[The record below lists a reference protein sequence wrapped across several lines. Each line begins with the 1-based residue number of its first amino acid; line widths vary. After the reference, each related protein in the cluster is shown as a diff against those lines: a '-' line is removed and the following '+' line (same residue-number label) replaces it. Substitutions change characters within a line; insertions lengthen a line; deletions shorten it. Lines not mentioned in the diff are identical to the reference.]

1 MSFGMEILSDAGVLQ
16 ADANLFGYFCRRSA
30 TVTSVADPGYGI
42 TIPSVFIVPKT
53 TYTYPL
59 FAFRSNG
66 HRIARVGTTGSGDH
80 AFASSAP
87 IGTTLD
93 YYAFDYGPTLP
104 AMASPF
110 GIEMFNAS
118 GQRTFSSDQFPM
130 RITGLFDTGSQT
142 QTGKTMAVALPRTGA
157 YRTAGPIRYNK
168 GGVEV
173 LRPEGEPWDF
183 PADYDE
189 TFYDQEN
196 DLYGGSVTNA
206 GQTVNHELVSFNN
219 IQIGPEPG
227 NILVLPDY
235 DRRVPI
241 LAVDVTGIPLNT
253 TFF

>member
-1 MSFGMEILSDAGVLQ
+1 MSFGMEIFSADGVLQ
-16 ADANLFGYFCRRSA
+16 ADANLFGYFCRKSA
-30 TVTSVADPGYGI
+30 TVTSIADPGFGW
-42 TIPSVFIVPKT
+42 TSPSVFIVPKT

-66 HRIARVGTTGSGDH
+66 HRIARVTTQDGDH
-80 AFASSAP
+80 VFASSAP

-93 YYAFDYGPTLP
+93 YFAFDWAPTLP
-104 AMASPF
+104 APASGF
-110 GIEMFNAS
+110 GIEMRNDA
-118 GQRTFSSDQFPM
+118 GQRTFVSDQFPM
-130 RITGLFDTGSQT
+130 RVAALMTTGSQT
-142 QTGKTMAVALPRTGA
+142 FTGKTMAVALPRTGA

-189 TFYDQEN
+189 TFYDQES
-196 DLYGGSVTNA
+196 DLYGGSVTNS
-206 GQTVNHELVSFNN
+206 GQTVNFELVSFNN

-227 NILVLPDY
+227 DILVLPDF
-235 DRRVPI
+235 DRPVPI